1 MAAATNAT
9 TAAMVIDLFIN
20 SGMMQMLSWAKIG
33 SIFLFRASMRICS
46 SIICFR
52 RLFLSEKGA
61 RASSQTDILSLLKE
75 RHNL

>member
-1 MAAATNAT
+1 
-9 TAAMVIDLFIN
+9 
-20 SGMMQMLSWAKIG
+20 
-33 SIFLFRASMRICS
+33 MRICS